1 MRGMRAAMRLA
12 GLLCLVG
19 LGAQACAERPV
30 KVRLSA
36 LAFDGNRAI
45 PTSEIRDVLASRPS
59 GRWPWSRPEPFDQ
72 QVFEQDL
79 DRVRQLYQDRGYP
92 DARVDEVHV
101 DFNGARDAVHVRVV
115 VDEGEPI
122 TIARTT
128 FEGFDRLDPAL
139 LARLDRSAVEGG
151 RVRDRASVAAVR
163 QRAAELLHDHG
174 YAYGTVALEETESGP
189 RQVALRFVATPG
201 PATVFGPVTIVG
213 TRSLD
218 ERVIRR
224 QISIVPGQPYRESR
238 VSISQ
243 RRLAS
248 LDILR
253 FATINARPPED
264 GQPAAIPVRVIVAE
278 DKPRRLEIGV
288 GYGTEDRAR
297 ASVEWSHLNFLGDAR
312 RASLTGQWSSIDR
325 GARVSLAQPYFLRR
339 GFSLEASGATWWTG
353 EEIYTSRTYGGRVGI
368 NYRRGGRGRGTGRP
382 PDSFRLAYDY
392 EFLSY
397 QVRPET
403 LADLTHVGQ
412 LIALGLNP
420 VTGAGKGT
428 KTAVVGEYQHT
439 ATDTFADPHQG
450 WALTLHGEIASPA
463 LGGTFR
469 YREVLGEVRGYLPVG
484 RTVVAV
490 KANAGSLLA
499 RTDADLPFSSRFFLG
514 GASSLRGWSRYQVA
528 PLSDG
533 VPIGGRTMAQ
543 VSLEWRVPVSGPVQI
558 VGFGDS
564 GNVWAGSLDA
574 TVGGFRSDLGLG
586 VRYRTPVGLLRGDA
600 AMQVN
605 PIPGLLV
612 DGEPEAR
619 HWRIHVSIGQSF

>member
-1 MRGMRAAMRLA
+1 MRGMRAAQRLI
-12 GLLCLVG
+12 GLLCLAG
-19 LGAQACAERPV
+19 MGAGACAARPV
-30 KVRLSA
+30 KIRLNG
-36 LAFDGNRAI
+36 LAFEGNQAI
-45 PTSEIRDVLASRPS
+45 STSEIRGVLASQPS
-59 GRWPWSRPEPFDQ
+59 GRWPWSTPEPFDQ

-92 DARVDEVHV
+92 DARVDQVHV
-101 DFNGARDAVHVRVV
+101 DFNDARTAVKVRVV

-122 TIARTT
+122 TIAHTT
-128 FEGFDRLDPAL
+128 FEGFEPLEPAIL
-139 LARLDRSAVEGG
+139 SGLDRSAVEDG
-151 RVRDRASVAAVR
+151 RVRDRAAVAAVR
-163 QRAAELLHDHG
+163 QRAAEQLHDHG
-174 YAYGTVALEETESGP
+174 YAYGTVALEETEAGP
-189 RQVALRFVATPG
+189 HQVALRVVATPG

-213 TRSLD
+213 TQRLD

-224 QISIVPGQPYRESR
+224 QLSIIPGQPYRESR
-238 VSISQ
+238 VSLSQ
-243 RRLAS
+243 RRLGS

-264 GQPAAIPVRVIVAE
+264 GQPTAIPVRVVVAE
-278 DKPRRLEIGV
+278 DKPRRLEIGL

-312 RASLTGQWSSIDR
+312 RASLMGQWSSIDR
-325 GARVSLAQPYFLRR
+325 GLRLSLAQPYFLRR
-339 GFSLEASGATWWTG
+339 GLSFEASASTWWTG
-353 EEIYTSRTYGGRVGI
+353 ERIYTSRTYGGRVGV

-403 LADLTHVGQ
+403 LEDLTQVSQ
-412 LIALGLNP
+412 LIALGLDP

-428 KTAVVGEYQHT
+428 KTAVVADYQHT
-439 ATDTFADPHQG
+439 ATDTFADPHKG
-450 WALTLHGEIASPA
+450 WALTLHGEVASPA

-469 YREVLGEVRGYLPVG
+469 YRGMIGEVRGYLPVG

-490 KANAGSLLA
+490 KANAGSLVA
-499 RTDADLPFSSRFFLG
+499 RTDTDVPFSSRFFLG
-514 GASSLRGWSRYQVA
+514 GASSLRGWSRYEVA

-543 VSLEWRVPVSGPVQI
+543 VSLEWRVPVTGPIQV

-574 TVGGFRSDLGLG
+574 TIGGFRSDVGVGL
-586 VRYRTPVGLLRGDA
+586 RYRTPVGLLRGDA
-600 AMQVN
+600 AMQLN

-612 DGEPEAR
+612 DGEPETR